1 MMLYRVR
8 QRVAEERRPTHRD
21 VEVQDESPVGAQDG
35 NPGQLPVGVIKMVED
50 MLQKGGRR
58 VGNALTEGALTLPT
72 RKADLM
78 AIVSGDPR
86 ASL

>member
-1 MMLYRVR
+1 
-8 QRVAEERRPTHRD
+8 
-21 VEVQDESPVGAQDG
+21 
-35 NPGQLPVGVIKMVED
+35 MVED
-50 MLQKGGRR
+50 VPQKGGRR

-78 AIVSGDPR
+78 AIVAGDPR

>member
-1 MMLYRVR
+1 MLYRVR
-8 QRVAEERRPTHRD
+8 QRVAEERWPTHRD

-35 NPGQLPVGVIKMVED
+35 NPGELPVGVIKMVED

-78 AIVSGDPR
+78 AIVSGDPK